1 MILLMDRID
10 WLQTIIINFN
20 QEINCMY
27 GVPGTTVKTKP
38 FILENKEKGLHL
50 FPPPPFFFK

>member
-1 MILLMDRID
+1 MDRID
-10 WLQTIIINFN
+10 WLKTIIINFN

-38 FILENKEKGLHL
+38 FILENKEKGIHR
-50 FPPPPFFFK
+50 PPFIKDRKSSKC